1 MIRSASVEQ
10 KINMQTVAFQSSAP
24 CIYIAL
30 ALLIAVIFIVAKP
43 KEQRIKSNKLGRQLS
58 AESNREQRVRKLHTD
73 VGVSI

>member
-1 MIRSASVEQ
+1 M
-10 KINMQTVAFQSSAP
+10 P
-24 CIYIAL
+24 
-30 ALLIAVIFIVAKP
+30 VIFIVAKP